1 MDFDEIV
8 VKESPGLCRCCLSE
22 GCYKDLGSEY
32 SWMSETEIYADML
45 LECFDISIS
54 QHPTGP
60 NGSNRLICE
69 VCITRLRDACNF
81 KKQVLESEKK
91 FVDMVG
97 RGEFRPKVLLYQTQM
112 KTERVMELEEETGAD
127 DSGEVEYLE
136 EDADFVDEELL
147 KNEDYGEASVSED
160 ITVSTLAVKGKRGR
174 PKKAAA
180 KPEKKAKVAKT
191 EEKPKKAVAKGTKRR
206 RAYETYLERLSTVRK
221 NILYLLRYGNV
232 LPFHWNTKG
241 FSCFYCAKSMKD
253 CDTLREHTLAKH
265 TSVDLET
272 FIPQRIVTKN
282 VPVKIDVSE
291 LACKECS
298 EPLSSVEELI
308 AHIIS
313 IHGELYDNSAGVCV
327 FPFILNKDIMQCFL
341 CVNRYDNFPS
351 MVSHMYKE
359 HIAHHS
365 ICQVCGL
372 SFIDKV
378 RLSRH
383 INNCHL
389 GHKCK
394 ICEKIFDASHKLDR
408 HKERIH
414 GHTKTHECN
423 LCSAKFDNDYQVKV
437 HLGKVHNVEK
447 YRIKCEHC
455 PKICTTKGAMLLHAQ
470 SMHSDV
476 RYECDLC
483 EYKTAIKWMI
493 KLHKRKHFGERD
505 YACSICDR
513 LFGRSSN
520 LRAHM
525 KVHTGIFG
533 RVCRWCKRGF
543 TDLEALEKHEKES
556 HYYTN
561 YV

>member
-191 EEKPKKAVAKGTKRR
+191 EEKPKKAVAKDPKKHDLRVPTQIEWQKAAARRYVHSVLTHSSLLPFRWRGNRYICFYCHYTFTEASCLRTHTRTHQNLAIMKHLTQTRDFAPIKVDIGETLKCLKCKHEDDSLEGLINHLKTHKLIGDIEQECFLPFKLADNQISCMKCAKSYQSFGMLYSHMNKVHLEGTKRICEACGESFFSDFSLRKHVQSHHSNSDFKCSHCNEKFKLDANRISHEYKEHNIKSFKCYKCDEMFGSHYLR
-206 RAYETYLERLSTVRK
+206 RLHLHST
-221 NILYLLRYGNV
+221 
-232 LPFHWNTKG
+232 H
-241 FSCFYCAKSMKD
+241 MKMEF
-253 CDTLREHTLAKH
+253 T
-265 TSVDLET
+265 
-272 FIPQRIVTKN
+272 
-282 VPVKIDVSE
+282 
-291 LACKECS
+291 CKECS
-298 EPLSSVEELI
+298 KTFLSKSL
-308 AHIIS
+308 
-313 IHGELYDNSAGVCV
+313 
-327 FPFILNKDIMQCFL
+327 LNRH
-341 CVNRYDNFPS
+341 VNRVHLKEKNFTCP
-351 MVSHMYKE
+351 
-359 HIAHHS
+359 
-365 ICQVCGL
+365 VCGEKFFDL
-372 SFIDKV
+372 GTLNVHAKKHSYSQQKSFQCKV
-378 RLSRH
+378 CL
-383 INNCHL
+383 L
-389 GHKCK
+389 VFG
-394 ICEKIFDASHKLDR
+394 
-408 HKERIH
+408 
-414 GHTKTHECN
+414 
-423 LCSAKFDNDYQVKV
+423 
-437 HLGKVHNVEK
+437 GKVELSDHMV
-447 YRIKCEHC
+447 
-455 PKICTTKGAMLLHAQ
+455 THAGQ
-470 SMHSDV
+470 SLS
-476 RYECDLC
+476 L
-483 EYKTAIKWMI
+483 K
-493 KLHKRKHFGERD
+493 
-505 YACSICDR
+505 
-513 LFGRSSN
+513 
-520 LRAHM
+520 
-525 KVHTGIFG
+525 
-533 RVCRWCKRGF
+533 
-543 TDLEALEKHEKES
+543 
-556 HYYTN
+556 
-561 YV
+561 